1 MVVSVSVYL
10 TVHYERQGSDLD
22 SYPDVNRNDVYIV
35 AYGVDGITDHV
46 DSEVYDRHQAYEI

>member
-1 MVVSVSVYL
+1 M
-10 TVHYERQGSDLD
+10 HYERQGSDLD

-46 DSEVYDRHQAYEI
+46 DSEVYERHQAYKI